1 VMRIAWDP
9 GQLITDKAKQ
19 LSTSQKALKEAAVQF
34 ESLFLQ
40 QLLKVMREA
49 VPESDL
55 FGKRNAEKLFQSMH
69 DEQLAVEMANA
80 GGIGLSDIIYRQ
92 MVMYVPAND

>member
-1 VMRIAWDP
+1 VKIAWDP

-34 ESLFLQ
+34 ESLFIQ
-40 QLLKVMREA
+40 QMLKEMRNT

-55 FGKRNAEKLFQSMH
+55 FGKRNAEKLFQSLY
-69 DEQLAVEMANA
+69 DEQLAIEMAQS
-80 GGIGLSDIIYRQ
+80 GGIGLSEMIYKQ
-92 MVMYVPAND
+92 MVRFVSDND

>member
-1 VMRIAWDP
+1 MKVAWDP
-9 GQLITDKAKQ
+9 GKLLTDKAQQ

-40 QLLKVMREA
+40 LKLKEMRNT

-55 FGKRNAEKLFQSMH
+55 FGNRNAEKLFQSMH
-69 DEQLAVEMANA
+69 DEQLAIEMAGA
-80 GGIGLSDIIYRQ
+80 GGIGLSDVIYKQ
-92 MVMYVPAND
+92 MVMYVPDDD

>member
-1 VMRIAWDP
+1 MMRVAWDP
-9 GQLITDKAKQ
+9 GQLISDKAQQ
-19 LSTSQKALKEAAVQF
+19 LSTSQKALRDAAVQF

-40 QLLKVMREA
+40 QMLKVMRDT

-55 FGKRNAEKLFQSMH
+55 FGKRNAEKLFQAMY
-69 DEQLAVEMANA
+69 DEQLAVEMAKA

-92 MVMYVPAND
+92 MVMFVPADD

>member
-1 VMRIAWDP
+1 MKIAWDP

-34 ESLFLQ
+34 ESLFIQ
-40 QLLKVMREA
+40 QMLKEMRNT

-55 FGKRNAEKLFQSMH
+55 FGKRNAEKLFQSLY
-69 DEQLAVEMANA
+69 DEQLAIEMAQS
-80 GGIGLSDIIYRQ
+80 GGIGLSEMIYKQ
-92 MVMYVPAND
+92 MVRFVSDND